1 MATHGKS
8 PAVVRQLYP
17 KRARKMDVWVI
28 VLSKRGTVRVHP
40 HLFLHRQTGLDAASH
55 ARYAGWHTKTLKCW
69 VKPAHDRQ
77 AVWIVV
83 TYDAQHRMVCRSLFA
98 DHDEALEVA
107 AHSRYTGRYH
117 ARVFRRHLP

>member
-1 MATHGKS
+1 
-8 PAVVRQLYP
+8 
-17 KRARKMDVWVI
+17 VI
-28 VLSKRGTVRVHP
+28 VLSQRRTVRIHP
-40 HLFLHRQTGLDAASH
+40 HLFTNRETSLEAASH

-69 VKPAHDRQ
+69 VKPLHDHQ

-83 TYDAQHRMVCRSLFA
+83 TYDRQHQMVCRSLFS

-117 ARVFRRHLP
+117 ARVFRRLLP